1 MASWPLCHSLLLK
14 YICLP
19 QCWHSVTNI
28 HDKAVTNCHVSVRGD
43 NNADDECHAG
53 ETSEEEDS
61 MTSWWGVQCPA
72 GVHQQWPVFVD
83 HKQLTQGDNRKT
95 HYTQSNFLPSF
106 WYHHHHH
113 HGNSSSTLESL
124 SRLDTWCSIVHQKIF
139 FSNNWN
145 YIFSYHHIMLQ
156 AIDKINV
163 GIGNIRPWYYCCCCN
178 TINSY
183 C

>member
-1 MASWPLCHSLLLK
+1 MASMPLLLK
-14 YICLP
+14 YICLL
-19 QCWHSVTNI
+19 QCWNSMTNI

-43 NNADDECHAG
+43 NNADDDCHAG
-53 ETSEEEDS
+53 DTPEEEDS

-72 GVHQQWPVFVD
+72 RVHQQWPVFVD

-113 HGNSSSTLESL
+113 GNSSSTLESL

-145 YIFSYHHIMLQ
+145 YIFSKWHITRSCSRLL
-156 AIDKINV
+156 IRYVNV
-163 GIGNIRPWYYCCCCN
+163 GIGNIRPWYCCCCCN